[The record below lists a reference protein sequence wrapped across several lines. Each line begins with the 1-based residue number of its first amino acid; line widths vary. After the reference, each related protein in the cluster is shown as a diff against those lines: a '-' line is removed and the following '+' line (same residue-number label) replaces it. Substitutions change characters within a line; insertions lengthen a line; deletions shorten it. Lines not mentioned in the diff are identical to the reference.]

1 MLRVF
6 IADDSPVLRERLLEL
21 LREIEGVEVVG
32 QAKNGVEASNLIWA
46 LQPDVVILDIRME
59 GGNGIDAL
67 KTIKKYES
75 APVVMI
81 FTNYPTHQYKQRC
94 LEGGADF
101 FFDKSTEFE
110 DLMEV
115 FQHLSENAASGER
128 YRGKLSK
135 EHNNSIT

>member
-6 IADDSPVLRERLLEL
+6 IADDSDVLRERLFDLLSEVKGLE
-21 LREIEGVEVVG
+21 IVG

-46 LQPDVVILDIRME
+46 LQPDVVILDICMN

-67 KTIKKYES
+67 QTIKKYDS
-75 APVVMI
+75 APIVMI
-81 FTNYPTHQYKQRC
+81 FTNYPSHQYRKRC

-110 DLMEV
+110 ELIEVFKDLMRNPLINK
-115 FQHLSENAASGER
+115 HLKNESN
-128 YRGKLSK
+128 
-135 EHNNSIT
+135 

>member
-6 IADDSPVLRERLLEL
+6 IADDSDVLRERLLAL
-21 LREIEGVEVVG
+21 LSEVEGIEVVG

-46 LQPDVVILDIRME
+46 LQPDVVILDICMN

-67 KTIKKYES
+67 KTIKKYDS
-75 APVVMI
+75 APIVMI
-81 FTNYPTHQYKQRC
+81 FTNYPSHQYRKRC

-110 DLMEV
+110 ELIEV
-115 FQHLSENAASGER
+115 FKDFMRNPS
-128 YRGKLSK
+128 SK
-135 EHNNSIT
+135 KQLKNKSR